1 LTLKRIGIVT
11 GLKSEAGCLKSEDVV
26 CAGADSARA
35 YNLAKQLADNGC
47 LSLMSFGIA
56 GGLAPHLN
64 PGNIVIGEKV
74 VGSENDEIE
83 CDFAGRQKLLEI
95 LQDAHSAPVFSS
107 NKIIDLISE
116 KEAIFK
122 RYGTAVADMES
133 MAVGRAASELN
144 LPFHIVRVV
153 ADPASQRIPG
163 FALKAID
170 EFGNTHIGPVI
181 RGLISSPREIGN
193 LIRLSRNSNTA
204 FKVLRRVALL
214 IGSENG
220 L

>member
-95 LQDAHSAPVFSS
+95 LQDNNRSHFG
-107 NKIIDLISE
+107 KGGHIQTLRDRGG
-116 KEAIFK
+116 
-122 RYGTAVADMES
+122 RYGID
-133 MAVGRAASELN
+133 GR
-144 LPFHIVRVV
+144 R
-153 ADPASQRIPG
+153 QGRI
-163 FALKAID
+163 
-170 EFGNTHIGPVI
+170 
-181 RGLISSPREIGN
+181 
-193 LIRLSRNSNTA
+193 
-204 FKVLRRVALL
+204 
-214 IGSENG
+214 
-220 L
+220 